1 MSSRGRSN
9 TERSPSSEI
18 RFSRVEFNEMFPDN
32 DACLDWLWRRSH
44 SADGLHAFCPKY
56 QRDRRFHRVATHQSY
71 SCASCG
77 RHVHPTAGTLF
88 HKSSTDLRMWF
99 EAIFLMASTRCG
111 VSDKQLERD
120 LGVTYKTAWRM
131 FTKIRNELMP
141 QGTEPMTGHVEL
153 DEMYVGGRPRL
164 DDVYNMRENA
174 LWAERMAKVF
184 GMAERQGQVAAVV
197 VPSVKGRDLMPH
209 VKARVLPEAV
219 VYTDEALQY
228 KYSVSRA
235 GYQHKQIRHAA
246 RVYVDGDTHTQTI
259 EGFWSL
265 VKRGIGGS
273 HHAVSAKYLQG
284 YLNEYVWRYNHR
296 TDPRGMF
303 FGILENVASEASP
316 SCGPALGDE
325 SPA

>member
-1 MSSRGRSN
+1 MTARGRDN
-9 TERSPSSEI
+9 TERSAASES
-18 RFSRVEFNEMFPDN
+18 RFSRVEFNQMFPDN
-32 DACLDWLWRRSH
+32 DACLEWLWRNYY
-44 SADGLHAFCPKY
+44 SADGLHAYCPKCD
-56 QRDRRFHRVATHQSY
+56 RERRFHRVATRQSY

-77 RHVHPTAGTLF
+77 RHVHPTAGTIF

-111 VSDKQLERD
+111 VSAKQLERD

-131 FTKIRNELMP
+131 FHKIRNELMP
-141 QGTEPMTGHVEL
+141 QGSDPMTGEVEL
-153 DEMYVGGRPRL
+153 DEAYFGGRPRL
-164 DDVYNMRENA
+164 GDIRSFQEAA
-174 LWAERMAKVF
+174 LWAEQKAKVF

-197 VPSVKGRDLMPH
+197 VPSVKTPVLMEH

-219 VYTDEALQY
+219 IYTDEARQY
-228 KYSVSRA
+228 QYGIKRA
-235 GYQHKQIRHAA
+235 GYQHKRIHHAA
-246 RVYVDGDTHTQTI
+246 HVYVDGDTHTQTI

-296 TDPRGMF
+296 RDPRAMF
-303 FGILENVASEASP
+303 FGILENVAVEASA
-316 SCGPALGDE
+316 SEGSRSGDG